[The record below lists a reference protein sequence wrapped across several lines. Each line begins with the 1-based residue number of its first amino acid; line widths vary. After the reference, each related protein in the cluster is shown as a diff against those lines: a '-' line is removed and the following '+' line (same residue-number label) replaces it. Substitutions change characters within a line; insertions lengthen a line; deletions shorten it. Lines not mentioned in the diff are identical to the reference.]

1 MSPSGTPPK
10 IAILNFIDAKA
21 GKWYDL
27 ENTLIN
33 EISPLVKKSKYI
45 KSWGVHKIVSP
56 SEDDSDYIIAS
67 FYNSMNDYYSRR
79 IKTAK
84 PNKSGIERMEKLS
97 SMRDYVRQEVLELV
111 LSQR

>member
-1 MSPSGTPPK
+1 
-10 IAILNFIDAKA
+10 
-21 GKWYDL
+21 
-27 ENTLIN
+27 
-33 EISPLVKKSKYI
+33 
-45 KSWGVHKIVSP
+45 
-56 SEDDSDYIIAS
+56 
-67 FYNSMNDYYSRR
+67 MNDYYSRR